1 MFFFLPCFYL
11 LPLFLFP
18 FLFLSVAAP
27 FFLCSSLTSFHFLFA
42 SIMLSSSCCFS
53 TVFLV
58 SVFSLSCWFMRF
70 PLLLLFA
77 VQKNDHA
84 VKQKHKTQ
92 GRFYEGS
99 NLQNFRVLAEEKRHG
114 REHSWV
120 LEKTM
125 NMCTWMPACFYR
137 IYRHLWSQLYRSVL
151 MSVVCRCYIYVCF
164 LPVAFPG
171 NLFESMFLI
180 RGCSCVCALVCTVR
194 RLNCGTLSKTTLRL
208 SGFYIFYVYKQI

>member
-27 FFLCSSLTSFHFLFA
+27 FFLCSSLTSFHFLFV
-42 SIMLSSSCCFS
+42 SIVLSSSCCFS
-53 TVFLV
+53 TFFFLFLSSSFLVDLCVFLC
-58 SVFSLSCWFMRF
+58 FFC
-70 PLLLLFA
+70 FA

-99 NLQNFRVLAEEKRHG
+99 NLQNLRVLAEEKRHG

-125 NMCTWMPACFYR
+125 NMCTWTPACFYR
-137 IYRHLWSQLYRSVL
+137 IYRHL
-151 MSVVCRCYIYVCF
+151 
-164 LPVAFPG
+164 
-171 NLFESMFLI
+171 
-180 RGCSCVCALVCTVR
+180 
-194 RLNCGTLSKTTLRL
+194 
-208 SGFYIFYVYKQI
+208 